1 MTTDCLRCVNM
12 VVQLPDKRILLHR
25 PNGNAQWSMTIERYI
40 LSTESPLDFVNDIL
54 WNFFGIDPFNYNDNF
69 AEIKRYPPT
78 KDIQDK
84 NIIVYIMKLK
94 SAIAFQ
100 AKSTDQ
106 FKAVQWDIL
115 LREIMRNSIYVGYDS
130 RPEHTPN
137 SVTVA
142 RELHIKEVF

>member
-1 MTTDCLRCVNM
+1 MITNCLRCVNM

-25 PNGNAQWSMTIERYI
+25 PNGNAQWCITIERYI
-40 LSTESPLDFVNDIL
+40 PSTESPLDCVNDIL
-54 WNFFGIDPFNYNDNF
+54 WNIFGIDPFTYNDNF

-78 KDIQDK
+78 KGIQDK

-100 AKSTDQ
+100 AKPTDQ
-106 FKAVQWDIL
+106 FKAVQWATL
-115 LREIMRNSIYVGYDS
+115 LKEIMRNSVYVNYDS
-130 RPEHTPN
+130 RTEHTPN
-137 SVTVA
+137 SVIVA

>member
-1 MTTDCLRCVNM
+1 MTTDYWRCVNM

-25 PNGNAQWSMTIERYI
+25 PNGNARWSMTIERYI
-40 LSTESPLDFVNDIL
+40 SLSESPLGFVNDIL
-54 WNFFGIDPFNYNDNF
+54 WNLFGIDPFSYNDNF

-78 KDIQDK
+78 KGIQDK

-100 AKSTDQ
+100 AKPTDQ
-106 FKAVQWDIL
+106 FKAIQWDTL
-115 LREIMRNSIYVGYDS
+115 LKEIMRNSIYVGYNS

-137 SVTVA
+137 SIIVA
-142 RELHIKEVF
+142 KELHIKEVF